1 MASRA
6 PTGSFIVAS
15 VKQRMPFLSGLVS
28 IFVASACARG
38 AAPASPTR
46 EAHAEPGGEPAGGEP
61 ASGEPAR
68 AERALD
74 RSSRSGIVVEQI
86 VGPRTER
93 TDGDGRVT
101 LARFDL
107 ARYRL
112 TLITEAE
119 NEGVWRTLPEWAA
132 RDRLAGGINAAMFEP
147 EGRAS
152 GLLVDDGLERAPDD
166 PRFGGVLAFDPI
178 DPRDAPFVMV
188 GRDCRGVD
196 LPALRA
202 RYRSLVANYR
212 MLDCDGAAIAWV
224 DPSAY
229 SSAAFARDREGR
241 FVLVHA
247 ETPYRMRDL
256 AVTLADP
263 ALGLTD
269 VHYVE
274 GGPKAS
280 AWIDDGTGTPR
291 SLVGSRVE
299 DDGHVER
306 GPRPIP
312 NVLGLVR
319 RDGSARAS
327 E

>member
-1 MASRA
+1 MPFVNRAVIALVLLASASCAGRAA
-6 PTGSFIVAS
+6 PT
-15 VKQRMPFLSGLVS
+15 
-28 IFVASACARG
+28 
-38 AAPASPTR
+38 
-46 EAHAEPGGEPAGGEP
+46 EH
-61 ASGEPAR
+61 ASGEPPATHVAAPPRAR
-68 AERALD
+68 P
-74 RSSRSGIVVEQI
+74 GIVIERVP
-86 VGPRTER
+86 GPASSPPAPSGLAGGDDR
-93 TDGDGRVT
+93 DGRVT
-101 LARFDL
+101 LVRFDL
-107 ARYRL
+107 SRFRL

-119 NEGVWRTLPEWAA
+119 NEGAWRTLPEWAA
-132 RDRLAGGINAAMFEP
+132 REHLVGGINAAMFEP

-178 DPRDAPFVMV
+178 DPSEQPFVMV
-188 GRDCRGVD
+188 GRDCEGVD
-196 LPALRA
+196 LASLRA

-212 MLDCDGAAIAWV
+212 MLDCDGAPIAWV
-224 DPSAY
+224 DESVY
-229 SSAAFARDREGR
+229 SSAAFARDRDGR

-280 AWIDDGTGTPR
+280 AWVDDGTGAPR

-312 NVLGLVR
+312 NVLGLVPR
-319 RDGSARAS
+319 
-327 E
+327 